1 MLLTCSSYRGSRKT
15 GIWGGGLWV
24 LRLKPKAS
32 CITFHEGCSHLLK
45 VTKQKPKRVESIWE
59 ALLVLGVESER
70 FWDPWGRVLLFYRAV
85 PNSLIFFL
93 PTPELRAL
101 GLFAE
106 DNAAGRLPWSPLSG
120 SWSAP
125 LGCRTWQGC
134 DGSSGHIWEA
144 CLPDFQALSVQ
155 LMTSGCQTLKIFPT
169 NGTEAILVHPDYLN
183 DALGGPSQEPGHASR
198 LQKSFQCLCRQKPHC
213 MSHTDLPIHF
223 SFSYNFLWSSLM
235 RNLLGWHLSDRQQ
248 GSKML

>member
-155 LMTSGCQTLKIFPT
+155 LMTSGCQTLKIFQQM
-169 NGTEAILVHPDYLN
+169 E
-183 DALGGPSQEPGHASR
+183 
-198 LQKSFQCLCRQKPHC
+198 QKPFWFTLITWTMHLVDHPRSQG
-213 MSHTDLPIHF
+213 MPPGSRSPFSVFVDRNPIVCLIQIFRFIFHF
-223 SFSYNFLWSSLM
+223 LTTLYGALWW
-235 RNLLGWHLSDRQQ
+235 GIF
-248 GSKML
+248 